1 MKMQDQ
7 IIYVTMFNNFTMNYN
22 NIILGKDQMKSKK
35 LFKLLVYLL
44 YYHQRFISSEELIDI
59 LWYEDEVENP
69 IAALK
74 NLIYRLRTLLKQQ
87 LNLYDFVITGQGGYL
102 INRQY
107 TIEIDAYLFEKY
119 NLELVSRHQ
128 ENELYNKFLTLYTGY
143 FLSDIDDKI

>member
-1 MKMQDQ
+1 
-7 IIYVTMFNNFTMNYN
+7 MNYN

-107 TIEIDAYLFEKY
+107 TIEIDAYLFEK
-119 NLELVSRHQ
+119 
-128 ENELYNKFLTLYTGY
+128 
-143 FLSDIDDKI
+143 

>member
-87 LNLYDFVITGQGGYL
+87 LNLYDL
-102 INRQY
+102 
-107 TIEIDAYLFEKY
+107 
-119 NLELVSRHQ
+119 
-128 ENELYNKFLTLYTGY
+128 
-143 FLSDIDDKI
+143 